1 MVQPL
6 LIINGTDYTG
16 FLKAAGGYAVK
27 RGDVDGEN
35 AGRETMDATMY
46 RDRIAVKM
54 ELTLACR
61 PLTGAEARQL
71 LNDIYPEFVTVSY
84 YDPRVGLRENVRMY
98 SNNVPAEFLFR
109 KPDGTE
115 WWQGIKFPL
124 IER

>member
-71 LNDIYPEFVTVSY
+71 LND
-84 YDPRVGLRENVRMY
+84 
-98 SNNVPAEFLFR
+98 PAEFLFR